1 MTTTKDPEMGETGA
15 LERLMGN
22 FSTPKILD
30 FLSTFR
36 EFDYSINEIAK
47 NSNVSSK
54 TVRREIPT
62 LCYYEIAIE
71 SRTVGKTK
79 MYKFNPDSN
88 IAKALNYLISEIAT
102 FDIENII
109 EDEHLE
115 TTQNPRR
122 VPRAYLIRKT
132 DTGCSKKEKTQIKTV

>member
-1 MTTTKDPEMGETGA
+1 MRERGA

-79 MYKFNPDSN
+79 MYKFNADST
-88 IAKALNYLISEIAT
+88 IAKALNHLISEIAT
-102 FDIENII
+102 FDIENTI

-122 VPRAYLIRKT
+122 VPRANMLRKT
-132 DTGCSKKEKTQIKTV
+132 DISRSRKEKTQIKTV